1 MTDYRL
7 EAVVSVPT
15 ESRLAAA
22 ADQPENSEDDMKH
35 SESDSLL
42 RGETALRWSCLEDER
57 EACVVVSER
66 MELVYVNAAAR
77 GLVSGEWF
85 GKRCFEVLPI
95 VDETCA
101 FHCPK
106 IRAVNEALE
115 VVYCEETVYLGNNDR
130 RVFGV
135 GLIPLGPGGNDRAR
149 AVLLLRGNEESG
161 AESAFR
167 AQLLMDAKS
176 LARRIVSRFD

>member
-1 MTDYRL
+1 ML
-7 EAVVSVPT
+7 GEA
-15 ESRLAAA
+15 RAIAARGSTG
-22 ADQPENSEDDMKH
+22 NSEDDMKQ

-42 RGETALRWSCLEDER
+42 RDETVLRWGCLEDEQ

-66 MELVYVNAAAR
+66 MELMYVNAAAR
-77 GLVSGEWF
+77 KLVLPGEWF

-106 IRAVNEALE
+106 IRAVNESLDI
-115 VVYCEETVYLGNNDR
+115 VYCEETVCVGNNDR

-149 AVLLLRGNEESG
+149 AVLLLRGKEESG
-161 AESAFR
+161 GESAFR